1 MSRSA
6 IAERPSFYG
15 GFHTLYEVYATVSCV
30 RYAMC
35 VWLCLQYLYA
45 VSLSTSMMIPCN

>member
-35 VWLCLQYLYA
+35 VA
-45 VSLSTSMMIPCN
+45 VPVSICGLVVHKHIH